1 MDPDYISG
9 NERIFELDI
18 NLLQANPLQPRGL
31 ITPESLAELAESIR
45 EHGVLEPIVVAQT
58 PAGYQ
63 IIAGERRWRASKL
76 VGLDKVPVIIKET
89 SPQGMLEMAI
99 VENVQRVDLNPLE
112 RAQAY
117 RRLMDEFNLTNSE
130 ISQRVSKSPSYI
142 SNTIRL
148 LTLPDAL
155 KDALMSGQTTEG
167 HVRALSSL
175 EDPHLI
181 IEAYKEV
188 LRRNL
193 SVRGTE
199 ELVRKMRSHHGIGPK
214 KGADQST
221 MRIVNEDIDRIQE
234 GLLRSL
240 SKGGE
245 DQSARVKYI
254 QTGKNARL
262 EIRWEGHPGE
272 TSEKV
277 EEFYRAVTNYFNNYR
292 MDQNSDNND
301 DSNSRSQ
308 DQSESSGY

>member
-1 MDPDYISG
+1 MD
-9 NERIFELDI
+9 NQTEERIYELDI
-18 NLLQANPLQPRGL
+18 NLIQANPLQPRGL
-31 ITPESLAELAESIR
+31 ITPESLAELAESVR
-45 EHGVLEPIVVAQT
+45 THGILEPIVVAKT

-63 IIAGERRWRASKL
+63 IIAGERRWRASRL
-76 VGLDKVPVIIKET
+76 VGLIKVPVIIRET

-117 RRLMDEFNLTNSE
+117 KRLMDEFNLTNAE

-167 HVRALSSL
+167 HVRALSAL

-188 LRRNL
+188 LKRNL

-199 ELVRKMRSHHGIGPK
+199 ELVRKIRSRHGIGPR
-214 KGADQST
+214 KGADT
-221 MRIVNEDIDRIQE
+221 EKMRIVNDEVEKIQE
-234 GLLRSL
+234 GLRKAL
-240 SKGGE
+240 SNGE
-245 DQSARVKYI
+245 GITPKIKYEL
-254 QTGKNARL
+254 TSKTAKL
-262 EIRWEGHPGE
+262 EIRLDGQPDQTNEKIEKIYRAITSFYNAPGE
-272 TSEKV
+272 
-277 EEFYRAVTNYFNNYR
+277 
-292 MDQNSDNND
+292 
-301 DSNSRSQ
+301 
-308 DQSESSGY
+308 